1 MIILNDSQ
9 EAINGLAK
17 LIVQEPRIIVEL
29 KIIRN
34 YLKNYGILSEETG
47 DEKYFEEKLNIIRK
61 AEEIANKD
69 IWYGFSLHDTYNGEE
84 NGYMLYK
91 RIDNLMVPLENGFEG
106 GWKSHIRN
114 FEDLEEIISQKKIMN
129 LVTYNAFNFDTVYSQ
144 QYEIEA
150 NEDENSG
157 LDFQHQHLSI
167 GETYFNSLR
176 EKGVKVT
183 EFNEEQVKEFEKD
196 LKLLCRD

>member
-1 MIILNDSQ
+1 MIILKDSQ

-17 LIVQEPRIIVEL
+17 LIVQEPKIIIEL

-34 YLKNYGILSEETG
+34 YLKNYGILSEEAK
-47 DEKYFEEKLNIIRK
+47 DEKYFEEKLNIISK

-69 IWYGFSLHDTYNGEE
+69 IWYGFSLHDTFNGED

-91 RIDNLMVPLENGFEG
+91 RIKNLMVPLEESFEG
-106 GWKSHIRN
+106 GWKSHIRD
-114 FEDLEEIISQKKIMN
+114 FGDLEEIINQKKIIN
-129 LVTYNAFNFDTVYSQ
+129 LVTYSPFDFDTIYSQ

-150 NEDENSG
+150 GEDENSG
-157 LDFQHQHLSI
+157 LDYQHQHLSI
-167 GETYFNSLR
+167 DGSCSNLLK

-183 EFNEEQVKEFEKD
+183 EYNEKQVKEFERD
-196 LKLLCRD
+196 LKLVCK